1 MRLWLLV
8 GCLVGVSLG
17 CDKSEDEPIPCGEQ
31 LSCAGDEVCVED
43 RIDASCS
50 SMEEGAACP
59 DGTTAG
65 QCGGAG
71 LPCCCAPPPA
81 SEYRCEPAGACG
93 GEPACACLPGLC
105 TDDKDC
111 EQKDEGSPQFAC
123 ESLPAA

>member
-8 GCLVGVSLG
+8 GFFVGASFG
-17 CDKSEDEPIPCGEQ
+17 CDKSEDESIECGEQ

-43 RIDASCS
+43 PVEPSCS
-50 SMEEGAACP
+50 SMEDGGTCP

-71 LPCCCAPPPA
+71 LPCCCAPPPPSA
-81 SEYRCEPAGACG
+81 YRCESASACG

-105 TDDKDC
+105 PDDKAC
-111 EQKDEGSPQFAC
+111 GQKDEGSPQFAC
-123 ESLPAA
+123 ESLPAP